1 MTSLSVLITGA
12 ASGIGAATAQLAA
25 ERGHR
30 VVLADVDLAGAEAL
44 AGRLGP
50 PALAVA
56 LDVREGAQW
65 DAALQAAVA
74 AFGRLDVLVNNA
86 GIIHTGY
93 ARDLTMAQHRD
104 MVEVNYLGVV
114 GGVMAALPLMREQG
128 HGHIVDVCSMTS
140 FMPLT
145 GYATYGG
152 TKHAMR
158 AFHHSVAIE
167 ERRGPV
173 AFTIIHPPSVRTPML
188 GSGQRIG
195 LSQRRTDDLHAR
207 FVCQVRKRIR
217 YRGVTGH
224 LPETLEESL
233 HPWRAGYE
241 QHQQAPGTVAHVL
254 PCVRHAL
261 GDERERAGRRVA
273 DGAGD
278 LHPERTIE
286 EVEDLVVVHVHMQR
300 WTFPGAHRALE
311 GGQLPAGASRACP
324 DLDASAERVRDRLPI
339 AWCGEECAH
348 RFQPATLTRRR
359 VASTRPCGCQDPG
372 CRRGD
377 GRSSIHRSRG
387 GRYESRGRSPA
398 RQGGRRSS
406 R

>member
-1 MTSLSVLITGA
+1 MPSLSVLITGA

-30 VVLADVDLAGAEAL
+30 VVLADIDLAGAEAL

-50 PALAVA
+50 PALAVG

-104 MVEVNYLGVV
+104 MVEVNYLGVI

-140 FMPLT
+140 FLPLT

-188 GSGQRIG
+188 
-195 LSQRRTDDLHAR
+195 
-207 FVCQVRKRIR
+207 
-217 YRGVTGH
+217 
-224 LPETLEESL
+224 
-233 HPWRAGYE
+233 
-241 QHQQAPGTVAHVL
+241 
-254 PCVRHAL
+254 
-261 GDERERAGRRVA
+261 EREMA
-273 DGAGD
+273 DESSVLA
-278 LHPERTIE
+278 
-286 EVEDLVVVHVHMQR
+286 
-300 WTFPGAHRALE
+300 F
-311 GGQLPAGASRACP
+311 
-324 DLDASAERVRDRLPI
+324 AERSVPASDI
-339 AWCGEECAH
+339 AEAIVDA
-348 RFQPATLTRRR
+348 FA
-359 VASTRPCGCQDPG
+359 TRPVEIIFPKLMGRVQQLAGVFPSLMREVIPRAEARA
-372 CRRGD
+372 RRHKAELQ
-377 GRSSIHRSRG
+377 R
-387 GRYESRGRSPA
+387 P
-398 RQGGRRSS
+398 
-406 R
+406 